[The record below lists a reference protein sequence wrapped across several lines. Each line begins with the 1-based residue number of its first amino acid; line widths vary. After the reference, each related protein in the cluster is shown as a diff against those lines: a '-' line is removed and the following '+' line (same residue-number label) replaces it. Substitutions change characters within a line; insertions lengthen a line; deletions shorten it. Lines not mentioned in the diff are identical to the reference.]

1 VEPNSLDDPLDRS
14 LRRDRG
20 RGTDRGRRPRSV
32 RLAPERSPGPQ
43 ARPAAWRLALPAALG
58 LIMLAAT
65 LRITLAG
72 AGGHTPIVPIQP
84 RGTSWLGDLTG
95 ERLTYHV
102 FLTSV
107 VAFTIAYAGLLVLG
121 RRLPTAAV
129 VGLIGVIY
137 LVVFA
142 GPITVSTDV
151 FSYIAYARM
160 GVLHGLNPYV
170 ATPFAIR
177 HDPSYRYVGSDWI
190 FVPTAYGPIYT
201 VLSYPFGLLGLLG
214 AVWGM
219 KALTLLACLAV
230 DGLVWRCA
238 RLRGTDPKL
247 ALLLVGA
254 NPLVVIYSL
263 ASAQNDLIMLAL
275 MTLAVYLTLSAE
287 SREAQP
293 RSSWRGAWGAAT
305 AVLAALIKAPA
316 GAMVPYLLV
325 ARRRISP
332 VLGVIGAVGVGLAVS
347 FAAFGSQGINPLS
360 GVNRDAGYVSVD
372 SFATQIGHLLGKPGV
387 YPVDHRILEVLLVLV
402 AVYLLWRT
410 WRGYDWIAASAWT
423 LLAVSVAAT
432 WVQAWYLLW
441 PLPLAVTARDR
452 RVLWG
457 TLFIQ
462 GLFLVHQ
469 LPPLFV
475 AQ

>member
-1 VEPNSLDDPLDRS
+1 VDSNSLDSS
-14 LRRDRG
+14 LTHG
-20 RGTDRGRRPRSV
+20 RGRRPRSV
-32 RLAPERSPGPQ
+32 RLAPERSPAPQ
-43 ARPAAWRLALPAALG
+43 QRPPAWRLALSAAFG

-72 AGGHTPIVPIQP
+72 AGGHTAIVPIQP
-84 RGTSWLGDLTG
+84 HGTSLPGDLTG

-107 VAFTIAYAGLLVLG
+107 LAFTIAYAGLLVLG

-177 HDPSYRYVGSDWI
+177 HDPSYRFVGSDWI
-190 FVPTAYGPIYT
+190 FVPTAYGPFYT
-201 VLSYPFGLLGLLG
+201 VLSYPFALFGMVG

-219 KALTLLACLAV
+219 KALTLLAYAAV
-230 DGLVWRCA
+230 DVLVWRCA

-263 ASAQNDLIMLAL
+263 ASAQNDLLMLAL
-275 MTLAVYLTLSAE
+275 MALAVYLTLTAE
-287 SREAQP
+287 SRLAQP
-293 RSSWRGAWGAAT
+293 RSPWRGAWGAAA
-305 AVLAALIKAPA
+305 AVFAALIKAPA
-316 GAMVPYLLV
+316 AAMLPYLLV
-325 ARRRISP
+325 TRRRISP
-332 VLGVIGAVGVGLAVS
+332 VAGVIGAVGVGLVFS
-347 FAAFGSQGINPLS
+347 FAAFGGQGINPLA
-360 GVNRDAGYVSVD
+360 GANRDAGYVSVD
-372 SFATQIGHLLGKPGV
+372 SFPTQIGHLLGKPGV
-387 YPVDHRILEVLLVLV
+387 YPVDHRILEVLLVLT
-402 AVYLLWRT
+402 ALYLLWRT
-410 WRGYDWIAASAWT
+410 WKGYDWIAASAWT
-423 LLAVSVAAT
+423 LLAISVTAT

-441 PLPLAVTARDR
+441 PLPLAAIARDR

-457 TLFIQ
+457 TLVVQ

-469 LPPLFV
+469 FPPLFV